1 MTKVSLIWF
10 PCGHLDG
17 LCRLYVE
24 SCNSVSSLRGQIWA
38 CFLFY
43 LETWGP
49 LSSLSGHP
57 GVIIFFFWTPGIC
70 LDKLDVS
77 TISTLSTQTPGS
89 WSLSS
94 LCGCGV
100 INISTGTESL
110 HSLCGRLG
118 VNYHLYIITWESW
131 SSMQTPGSHYHFYL
145 DTWNLFL
152 SLHGHL
158 GVNHHLYID
167 TWVSWSYLYGPLGV
181 IMVSMCT
188 SGSHIVIYLDTW
200 ESLMALHS
208 VIIFTPGSH
217 FDVVLNVFLF
227 RMCIL

>member
-57 GVIIFFFWTPGIC
+57 GVIIFFVWTPGIC

-118 VNYHLYIITWESW
+118 LSSLHNHLGVMILHADTWESLPFLPGHLEFVFVSTW
-131 SSMQTPGSHYHFYL
+131 TPRSQSSSLHRHLGVLIISIWTPGSHYGLYVHIWESYC
-145 DTWNLFL
+145 
-152 SLHGHL
+152 HIPGHL
-158 GVNHHLYID
+158 RVTNGSTFCYHLY
-167 TWVSWSYLYGPLGV
+167 
-181 IMVSMCT
+181 
-188 SGSHIVIYLDTW
+188 TW
-200 ESLMALHS
+200 ESFWCCFKCFF
-208 VIIFTPGSH
+208 I
-217 FDVVLNVFLF
+217 
-227 RMCIL
+227 